1 MDNIFGVL
9 FFGLFEL
16 LGGAAI
22 GAGLRGLFSSERSGA
37 EVFLLIWGSGFG
49 GIPLLISSA
58 TFISAGQPVY
68 FLAGFGIFIG
78 AIALAFLIPRDMS
91 PSFSK
96 LHIRAT
102 FAGGIL
108 TLGGAILLAVSL
120 RGGFGNGGVVLGA
133 LLFLIGAALLIRTA
147 YRILQATPEE
157 LAEEPPDASN
167 NGLKESALAPPK
179 PRQRT
184 ARRKKAS

>member
-16 LGGAAI
+16 LGGAAV

-37 EVFLLIWGSGFG
+37 EGFLLIWGSGFG
-49 GIPLLISSA
+49 GIPLFISSA
-58 TFISAGQPVY
+58 MFISAGQTIY
-68 FLAGFGIFIG
+68 FVIGLGIFVG
-78 AIALAFLIPRDMS
+78 AAALAFLMPRDMA

-96 LHIRAT
+96 LHIRGA

-108 TLGGAILLAVSL
+108 TLGGAILLAISL
-120 RGGFGNGGVVLGA
+120 RGGFGTGGVVLGA
-133 LLFLIGAALLIRTA
+133 LLFLVGAALLIRTA

-157 LAEEPPDASN
+157 LAEEPPDETAS
-167 NGLKESALAPPK
+167 STVPA
-179 PRQRT
+179 
-184 ARRKKAS
+184 ARRKSKRGSK